1 VLSPRLEL
9 GISRVSGGRINQ
21 LSHESASS
29 FRSLAKTGLLLIL
42 SQPDPHVRSS
52 PLWRPRTGFHH
63 SLARVAK
70 LDVTAMRCNASTAQ
84 HNAPGRHCSYW
95 PYGWSHSTQRGA
107 AGTHHDRH
115 PRERANSWQPGPLA
129 CCRGTARQ
137 TGPCALH
144 ITAFTLL
151 LVAGSACCCLVRCVA
166 AIRPPAM
173 TDQHINPAHSALKDY
188 LAHLLPL
195 V

>member
-1 VLSPRLEL
+1 
-9 GISRVSGGRINQ
+9 
-21 LSHESASS
+21 
-29 FRSLAKTGLLLIL
+29 L

-107 AGTHHDRH
+107 AGRH
-115 PRERANSWQPGPLA
+115 PPR
-129 CCRGTARQ
+129 
-137 TGPCALH
+137 
-144 ITAFTLL
+144 
-151 LVAGSACCCLVRCVA
+151 
-166 AIRPPAM
+166 
-173 TDQHINPAHSALKDY
+173 
-188 LAHLLPL
+188 
-195 V
+195 